1 MFLSFRHVVFVFDHM
16 YHIVSNKCYRV
27 TITYFKF
34 YPYMFNLVSSN
45 SVVLKFSIASD
56 ATSSSSFSCFRVT

>member
-1 MFLSFRHVVFVFDHM
+1 MFLSFRHVIFVFDHM

-27 TITYFKF
+27 TVTYFKF
-34 YPYMFNLVSSN
+34 YPYMFNLASSN

-56 ATSSSSFSCFRVT
+56 ATSS